1 MEEII
6 PNSNA
11 DVIRELILIV
21 FGLIVRAIEKRKLK
35 KNINAES
42 EN

>member
-35 KNINAES
+35 KQINAES
-42 EN
+42 

>member
-42 EN
+42 